1 MYLARKI
8 LGNKMVFCKKKI
20 KIIEP
25 FGDKYFQQKVVSSP
39 NVIGEEMRT
48 FGDKNF
54 HHQKYILL

>member
-1 MYLARKI
+1 
-8 LGNKMVFCKKKI
+8 MVLLQKKL

-25 FGDKYFQQKVVSSP
+25 FGDEYFQQKEVSSP